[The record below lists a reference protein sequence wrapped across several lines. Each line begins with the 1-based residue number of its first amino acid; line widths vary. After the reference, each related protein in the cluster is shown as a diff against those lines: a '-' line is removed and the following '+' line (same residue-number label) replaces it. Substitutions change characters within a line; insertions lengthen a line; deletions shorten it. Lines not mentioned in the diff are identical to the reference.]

1 MVYLY
6 IILQLVGLL
15 WAFVTNAAVSLGLM
29 VAKEIGSGNLS
40 ALVWI
45 RKREMVATF
54 YVIYSTFRVVMQF
67 VNCCVSTVWQS
78 LNDFPKARRQITGF
92 AAEKATLILVATFTP
107 IVLISIGLIVV
118 GAVCDEEGLGAK
130 LFLTNI
136 GLESEMSY
144 DSLDYFC
151 NDSPFKY
158 ITFGYHLP
166 RRILTL
172 VVVLSGIQL
181 VIVILNQFPDWA
193 IQMRKQ
199 KKAPFIF
206 DILTSILLILSAVF
220 FANAIITLLKNTQF
234 FDILQPVVSLDEFDI
249 AKASEIVSNL
259 ADVVV
264 EEAISS
270 AFEKDTKGRSTFFVP
285 DSKNFEH
292 LVMGGHVL
300 LLLWVLYVG
309 AVALTLVQ
317 TSRPVLNG
325 SGRTLRSLFRDLK
338 HSFLVFVFMVFGL
351 EMMHPDFGFI
361 EAQIDLTL
369 LTLAIPAMQV
379 TLGICVQNA
388 MKSSR
393 NIFLFG
399 LPASASLAALSVY
412 YSRAGGPGSFFI
424 VTLHVFTKILQFF
437 GHTLELP
444 KEQNKGLTKS
454 NSLGSIPEGG
464 EGKSQV
470 SFKGDAPVTRK
481 RQLTWFGINVGPG
494 GGSETKQDK
503 RKSLAKTFSII
514 QEVEDEDEDE
524 DEEEE
529 NEEDDD
535 DDLLPNLTSPGVP
548 SSSSSKS
555 KRSPSKVGI
564 PAELKNAIIKKHKEK
579 EDAKRARR
587 VSSTMKP
594 KNMFNGF
601 ARFGTAFAVIVTLAV
616 GFIAASSHLQQN
628 KQWYPDLI
636 DIKENNE
643 GIVIKH
649 AYVVDLEMK
658 TQGPEVRSKPE
669 YASCGM
675 TWFGLSLLDYA
686 FLAEASYFDPDNSDL
701 DEVVRVLFDPKG
713 EREEK
718 LFEVTVPPP
727 EMRRQGVAQYMDAYS
742 KELNVSVVAIRGTDV
757 GRMSDLVEDVK
768 IFKEP
773 VLLSM
778 LSVLFPTI
786 SIWPDSVAAFVIH
799 SLSASLTMFGLS
811 SSADYYKGVL
821 DYVRE
826 IKDRQ
831 VVLTGHSLGGGLA
844 RIVAAVERLP
854 NVAFSPPGVAQSYY
868 KFVYDEISDFDELR
882 KTGSM
887 LHHMSIAVLP
897 ENDPVPTVDTQ
908 VGLIQRVGCDSSK
921 QAMQNACHMLEGTIS
936 ELLHRC
942 GDSRGRFVSSSFKF
956 GLGDIVRQT
965 WKIGVEQRTSIMA
978 G

>member
-1 MVYLY
+1 MSSRESKYPTFLTSFGPFSLLERCALRPGIVVLSLIDSYQASILSMVYLY

-524 DEEEE
+524 DEE
-529 NEEDDD
+529 
-535 DDLLPNLTSPGVP
+535 GV
-548 SSSSSKS
+548 
-555 KRSPSKVGI
+555 
-564 PAELKNAIIKKHKEK
+564 
-579 EDAKRARR
+579 
-587 VSSTMKP
+587 
-594 KNMFNGF
+594 
-601 ARFGTAFAVIVTLAV
+601 
-616 GFIAASSHLQQN
+616 Q
-628 KQWYPDLI
+628 
-636 DIKENNE
+636 
-643 GIVIKH
+643 
-649 AYVVDLEMK
+649 
-658 TQGPEVRSKPE
+658 RSK
-669 YASCGM
+669 YNKTNVCQ
-675 TWFGLSLLDYA
+675 LLFEGGAPNRKFQGFEFKQVKTEGEAKTVLKDYA
-686 FLAEASYFDPDNSDL
+686 NLVGQQE
-701 DEVVRVLFDPKG
+701 G
-713 EREEK
+713 EE
-718 LFEVTVPPP
+718 
-727 EMRRQGVAQYMDAYS
+727 
-742 KELNVSVVAIRGTDV
+742 
-757 GRMSDLVEDVK
+757 
-768 IFKEP
+768 
-773 VLLSM
+773 
-778 LSVLFPTI
+778 
-786 SIWPDSVAAFVIH
+786 
-799 SLSASLTMFGLS
+799 
-811 SSADYYKGVL
+811 
-821 DYVRE
+821 
-826 IKDRQ
+826 
-831 VVLTGHSLGGGLA
+831 
-844 RIVAAVERLP
+844 
-854 NVAFSPPGVAQSYY
+854 
-868 KFVYDEISDFDELR
+868 
-882 KTGSM
+882 
-887 LHHMSIAVLP
+887 
-897 ENDPVPTVDTQ
+897 
-908 VGLIQRVGCDSSK
+908 
-921 QAMQNACHMLEGTIS
+921 
-936 ELLHRC
+936 
-942 GDSRGRFVSSSFKF
+942 
-956 GLGDIVRQT
+956 
-965 WKIGVEQRTSIMA
+965 
-978 G
+978 